1 VTKSVHTKNYTRFL
15 ELLITARKDAD
26 VTQDEVARRLDRPQS
41 FVSKYE
47 NGERRVDII
56 EFIEIA
62 EAIGFD
68 PIAFI
73 RKIIR

>member
-1 VTKSVHTKNYTRFL
+1 M
-15 ELLITARKDAD
+15 
-26 VTQDEVARRLDRPQS
+26 EVCKEAI
-41 FVSKYE
+41 VAKYE

-56 EFIEIA
+56 EFIESA